1 MSSKSSFG
9 KNRSERLTAIA
20 SSTVSYLTKQGSL
33 LILTLRLRL
42 LKTFEEL
49 IYLLLM
55 LHLIYHKVK
64 DKIWD
69 MKDEYIAKT
78 RMHSNRMHTT
88 RSLTVSP
95 SMQRGPVWP
104 LGGACLVPGGCLP
117 GLGGGCLHSPGG
129 GACLVLGG
137 GIPACTEAPPLWTE
151 WQTPMK
157 I

>member
-9 KNRSERLTAIA
+9 KNRSEQLTAIA

-64 DKIWD
+64 DKICD
-69 MKDEYIAKT
+69 MKDEYKVKT
-78 RMHSNRMHTT
+78 RMHFSRMHTT
-88 RSLTVSP
+88 RSLTLSP
-95 SMQRGPVWP
+95 SM
-104 LGGACLVPGGCLP
+104 LGGCLSGPGRGCLP
-117 GLGGGCLHSPGG
+117 GPGG
-129 GACLVLGG
+129 GACLVLWGEG
-137 GIPACTEAPPLWTE
+137 WYPS
-151 WQTPMK
+151 MH
-157 I
+157 